1 MENNVQEMTLV
12 GFYHF
17 LSKDKTKHYY
27 VVQALS
33 TTNDISNGINKVSL
47 VDVFVSEEIYNS
59 IMNKEIGEPIKVQI
73 TPNLSTGKLSFRI
86 CL

>member
-1 MENNVQEMTLV
+1 MENVQEMTLV

-17 LSKDKTKHYY
+17 ASKDKTKHYF

-33 TTNDISNGINKVSL
+33 NKIEEGKAINRASV
-47 VDVFVSEEIYNS
+47 VDVFVSEEMYNS
-59 IMNKEIGEPIKVQI
+59 IINREIGDVIKVQI

>member
-17 LSKDKTKHYY
+17 ASKDKTKHYY

-33 TTNDISNGINKVSL
+33 NQIEEGKAINRASV

-59 IMNKEIGEPIKVQI
+59 IVNKEIGDIINVQI

>member
-1 MENNVQEMTLV
+1 MENVQEMSLV

-17 LSKDKTKHYY
+17 SSKDKTKHYY

-33 TTNDISNGINKVSL
+33 NQIEEGKAINKAFV
-47 VDVFVSEEIYNS
+47 VDVFVSEDIYNS
-59 IMNKEIGEPIKVQI
+59 IINKDIGEVIKVQI
-73 TPNLSTGKLSFRI
+73 TPNLSTGKLSYKI